1 MPLFNYSALDAQG
14 RRSSGTIDA
23 PSKELALAKLRE
35 ENLVPLAVEKA
46 KTATRVEDII
56 SRIRPVPSQTLVYFA
71 RQMATMI
78 DSGMS
83 PMRALTTI
91 EEQEEN
97 VRFRDAISD
106 VIAQVETGTP
116 MNEALENHP
125 DVFSRLFVS
134 MVRSGE
140 ESGSLAYSLQ
150 ALAGQLERN
159 ERVVRAVK
167 GATAYPKVLSVVAFL
182 VLSLIMLLI
191 IPRFTEIFASI
202 AEGSGGGGGGLPLPT
217 QIVVGIS
224 ETVYP
229 PGDKNL
235 LWVGQVFLR
244 FLAIGAICFGLF
256 RLSKYILRQP
266 GPRASWDAFKLRA
279 PMRVGGVVRKIA
291 TARFARTFSSLLDA
305 GVPAVEALDI
315 VAETTGNVV
324 LSSAVI
330 EAKEE
335 MLSGSTIA
343 STLAESGA
351 FPPLVTRMIEVGEET
366 GQLQEMLDKV
376 AEFYEDEVEI
386 SIKSLTSI
394 IEPIMILMVGGIV
407 GAIVIAIYLPLL
419 EIYNRIGAEGSI
431 VFTLPLWRLYRKYGK
446 QLPTLPSGSE

>member
-1 MPLFNYSALDAQG
+1 MPLFNYSALDTQG
-14 RRSSGTIDA
+14 RRSSGTIEA
-23 PSKELALAKLRE
+23 PTKDLALAKLRE
-35 ENLVPLAVEKA
+35 ENLVPLAVEDA
-46 KTATRVEDII
+46 RRATHVEDVLA
-56 SRIRPVPSQTLVYFA
+56 RVRDVPSQTLVYFA

-83 PMRALTTI
+83 PMSALTTI

-97 VRFRDAISD
+97 VRFREAVSDLISE
-106 VIAQVETGTP
+106 VETGTP
-116 MNEALENHP
+116 MNIAMEKHP
-125 DVFSRLFVS
+125 DIFSRLFVS

-150 ALAGQLERN
+150 TLAEQLERN
-159 ERVVRAVK
+159 ERVSRAVR
-167 GATAYPKVLSVVAFL
+167 GATVYPKVLMAVSFL

-191 IPRFTEIFASI
+191 IPRFTEIFESI
-202 AEGSGGGGGGLPLPT
+202 SQQGSGGGLPLPT
-217 QIVVGIS
+217 QIVVGVS
-224 ETVYP
+224 EILYP

-235 LWVGQVFLR
+235 LWVGQVLLR
-244 FLAIGAICFGLF
+244 FLVVAALLFGSFKLA
-256 RLSKYILRQP
+256 KYILRQP

-324 LSSAVI
+324 LSSAI
-330 EAKEE
+330 IQAKQE

-343 STLAESGA
+343 STLAQSGV

-366 GQLQEMLDKV
+366 GRLQEMLDKV
-376 AEFYEDEVEI
+376 AEFYEDEVEV

-394 IEPIMILMVGGIV
+394 IEPIMILMVGGLV
-407 GAIVIAIYLPLL
+407 GAVVIAIYLPLL
-419 EIYNRIGAEGSI
+419 EIYNRIGAEGSAVI
-431 VFTLPLWRLYRKYGK
+431 TAPLWGVWRKYEK
-446 QLPTLPSGSE
+446 QLSALRSRSL